1 MKDIDHWKIARQ
13 FMMAYGEE
21 AKKEAAAMAGKMLH
35 QGNTGGFNAWK
46 QIATAICDLERGS
59 QTPVTCESTAPQAN
73 SARPPQ
79 RLGAVSGDEIASVSH
94 RAG

>member
-46 QIATAICDLERGS
+46 QIATAICDLERRS
-59 QTPVTCESTAPQAN
+59 QAPVTCESTPSRVD
-73 SARPPQ
+73 SARLPQ
-79 RLGAVSGDEIASVSH
+79 RLSAASGGEIASMSH